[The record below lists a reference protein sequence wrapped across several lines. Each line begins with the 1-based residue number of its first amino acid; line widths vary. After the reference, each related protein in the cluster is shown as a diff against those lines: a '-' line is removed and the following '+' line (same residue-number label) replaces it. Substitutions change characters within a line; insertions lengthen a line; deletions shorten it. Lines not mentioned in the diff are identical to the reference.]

1 MNALVKNGSQPPT
14 PELRTDFATDTAAE
28 LSNLQARNFQA
39 HPGLE
44 THLETTL
51 RRLKSSQDAP
61 LANQQLA
68 LIHLETNEKECLRRQ
83 GDFEK
88 IWVAVR
94 KLVLAPLTLETIQR
108 LIRERH
114 PDFAKQAFSN
124 GPWSG
129 RKQKN
134 IQVCGAVFRL
144 IF

>member
-1 MNALVKNGSQPPT
+1 MNALVKNGYQPPT

-28 LSNLQARNFQA
+28 LSNLQARNFQT

-68 LIHLETNEKECLRRQ
+68 PIHLETNEKKCLRRQ
-83 GDFEK
+83 GYFEK

-94 KLVLAPLTLETIQR
+94 NLVLAPLTLETIPETFQAVSR
-108 LIRERH
+108 NAETLALQINHLREF
-114 PDFAKQAFSN
+114 DLETIKKIS
-124 GPWSG
+124 
-129 RKQKN
+129 
-134 IQVCGAVFRL
+134 
-144 IF
+144 